1 MLYAEIID
9 RVPALSTHHRKIL
22 LYAEIIERVPALS
35 THHRKL
41 LLYTDTIEGVPA
53 LNKNTENDFLLY
65 AQTIEISVMDPNTNN
80 KIESGCLIL
89 SQFGSGSKSSVIN
102 FKNKYVKNSF
112 ENNLFKN

>member
-1 MLYAEIID
+1 M
-9 RVPALSTHHRKIL
+9 

-35 THHRKL
+35 TPHRKL
-41 LLYTDTIEGVPA
+41 LLYTDTIEEGQEAPA

-80 KIESGCLIL
+80 EIESGCLIL